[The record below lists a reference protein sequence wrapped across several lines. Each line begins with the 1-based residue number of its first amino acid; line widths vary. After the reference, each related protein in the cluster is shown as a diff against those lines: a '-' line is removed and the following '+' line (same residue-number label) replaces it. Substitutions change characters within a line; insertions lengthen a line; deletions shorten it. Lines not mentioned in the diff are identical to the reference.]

1 VCEEER
7 KLVAVASTPARKMM
21 EARWSWAGLLTLV
34 GHKMRPGSVRPFRAF
49 GVLEFSPYGAASS
62 CSAFS
67 EEGKREDPSIQAR
80 AASARRRRERGDG
93 SERVPPGPPRHVTD
107 RILQHRAIK
116 SPIKLRL
123 PISLTDL

>member
-1 VCEEER
+1 V
-7 KLVAVASTPARKMM
+7 VVASKQARKMM
-21 EARWSWAGLLTLV
+21 EARWSWAGLLSLV
-34 GHKMRPGSVRPFRAF
+34 GHKTRPGSVRPFRAF

-93 SERVPPGPPRHVTD
+93 SERISPGPPRHVTD
-107 RILQHRAIK
+107 RILQQRATK
-116 SPIKLRL
+116 PPIKLRL
-123 PISLTDL
+123 PFSLTDL